1 LEGHAEKSPSA
12 SAIAAPG
19 REPTTYARL
28 YAHTEYVRDALT
40 AAGLGGK
47 DRVAIVLPSGPEMA
61 VAFLSISAVA
71 TCAPLNPALSQRE
84 FDFYLSDARAKTLVI
99 EKSSP
104 SPARA
109 AALERGIQVVE
120 IVPRYEGPAGLFA
133 FEGLETPSAS
143 AARPLD
149 PGDIAL
155 LLHTSGTTA
164 RPKLVPLAH
173 ESLYRS
179 AENIS
184 RTLALDP
191 GDRCLNL
198 MPLFHIHGLVGS
210 LLSSLYA
217 GGSVCCAQG
226 VDPHAIREWLRRERP
241 SWITAVPTIL
251 QALLESVEG
260 REEIVDA
267 LRLRLIR
274 SSSAAMSPELMG
286 RLERTFKVPVI
297 ESYGMTEAAHQ
308 MASNPL
314 PPRVRKPKS
323 VGLPAGPEIAIMSGE
338 GQALPAGERGEIVIR
353 GGNVMAGYENNLS
366 ANQEAFTGGWFRTGD
381 EGFFDADGYL
391 FLTGRIKEMINRGGE
406 KISPREIDE
415 VLVEHD
421 AVSQAVTFAVP
432 HPTLG
437 EDVAAAVVL
446 EGGRSVTEPDLHD
459 FCARALAAHK
469 LPRQILFLDELPKG
483 PSGKLLRIGLAKRFA
498 DKLRAPFQGPRN
510 QLETHIAAAFRDS
523 LDVDSVGVHDNF
535 FALGGDSLRAIT
547 VVTSLQ
553 GEGIRLSADDIFRNP
568 TVARLAESAADTPS
582 DISDGQS
589 NAPHPAWKDLM
600 RALRSESPEIEDAY
614 PLTPFQLSFVR
625 AKPPEGSVLVAWTL
639 RGALDKAMFKS
650 AWQRVAS
657 AQTPLRTSF
666 RMTGPLGEPVQVVKR
681 SVELPWEEHDLRG
694 LEPSERE
701 EEARRIQ
708 RTLTARAFDV
718 SRSPLAHMALILL
731 EEEVARFLWSRHQA
745 IGDLW
750 TALLLEREAFEA
762 YAALREGKEASF
774 DLPRPFRDY
783 VRWLEARE
791 KSSLGPF
798 WQDELRALDWQKL
811 PLRLRFHAT
820 QAQHGAC
827 VLWTAD
833 ETTRLR
839 EACRQTQITVS
850 TFLHG
855 MWSLLL
861 SSFYDTHDVLFG
873 CVLSGRWADFDG
885 ANRVM
890 GPLTNLLPLRVRLDP
905 EARCSAW
912 LQQLQ
917 LKIASL
923 QTQTHVSLD
932 DVSAFAACPQRVL
945 PGSTYVVVENHPA
958 RLWERSGAGLEVS
971 DFEQMECNPTTMHL
985 HALLLPDKM
994 AMEVRYDPR
1003 AIDADVAQRAAGALR
1018 LLGTTMIANLRRP
1031 LAKVRSTLDGWWR

>member
-1 LEGHAEKSPSA
+1 
-12 SAIAAPG
+12 
-19 REPTTYARL
+19 
-28 YAHTEYVRDALT
+28 
-40 AAGLGGK
+40 
-47 DRVAIVLPSGPEMA
+47 MA

-71 TCAPLNPALSQRE
+71 TCAPLNPALRQRE
-84 FDFYLSDARAKTLVI
+84 FDFYLSDARAKILVI

-109 AALERGIQVVE
+109 AAHERGIQVVE
-120 IVPRYEGPAGLFA
+120 LVPRYEGPAGLFA
-133 FEGLETPSAS
+133 FEGLETPAVST
-143 AARPLD
+143 ARPVD
-149 PGDIAL
+149 AGGIAL

-179 AENIS
+179 AENIT

-198 MPLFHIHGLVGS
+198 MPLFHIHGLVGA

-226 VDPHAIREWLRRERP
+226 VDPHEIREWLRRERP

-260 REEIVDA
+260 REELVDA

-274 SSSAAMSPELMG
+274 SSSAAMSTELMG

-323 VGLPAGPEIAIMSGE
+323 VGLPAGPEIAIMNAE
-338 GQALPAGERGEIVIR
+338 GQVLPGGHRGEIVIR
-353 GGNVMAGYENNLS
+353 GGNVMAGYENNPC
-366 ANQEAFTGGWFRTGD
+366 ANEEAFIRGWFRTGD

-415 VLVEHD
+415 VLSEHE
-421 AVSQAVTFAVP
+421 AVSQAVTFALP

-446 EGGRSVTEPDLHD
+446 VSGRSTTEPDLRD

-483 PSGKLLRIGLAKRFA
+483 PSGKLLRIGLAERFA
-498 DKLRAPFQGPRN
+498 DKLRAPFQEPRN
-510 QLETHIAAAFRDS
+510 PLETCIAAAFRDS
-523 LDVDSVGVHDNF
+523 LGIDSVGVHDNF

-547 VVTSLQ
+547 VVTGLQ
-553 GEGIRLSADDIFRNP
+553 GEGIRLSADNVFRNP
-568 TVARLAESAADTPS
+568 TVAGLAEIAAEAPS
-582 DISDGQS
+582 DTRAGQS
-589 NAPHPAWKDLM
+589 HVPHPGWEDLI
-600 RALRSESPEIEDAY
+600 RALRSESPEVEDAY
-614 PLTPFQLSFVR
+614 PLTPFQRSFAR
-625 AKPPEGSVLVAWTL
+625 ARAPEGSVLMAWTL
-639 RGALDKAMFKS
+639 RGALDKALFKS

-657 AQTPLRTSF
+657 ARTPLRTSF
-666 RMTGPLGEPVQVVKR
+666 RVMGPQGEPVQVVKR

-694 LEPSERE
+694 LEPSERQ

-708 RTLTARAFDV
+708 RTLAARGFDV
-718 SRSPLAHMALILL
+718 SRSPLARMALILL
-731 EEEVARFLWSRHQA
+731 EDEVARFLWSRHQA

-750 TALLLEREAFEA
+750 TALLLEREAFDA
-762 YAALREGKEASF
+762 YAALCEGKEASF
-774 DLPRPFRDY
+774 DLPRPYRDY

-791 KSSLGPF
+791 KPSLGPF
-798 WQDELRALDWQKL
+798 WRDELRALDWQRV
-811 PLRLRFHAT
+811 PLRLRFQAT
-820 QAQHGAC
+820 QAQQGAG

-833 ETTRLR
+833 EITRLR
-839 EACRQTQITVS
+839 EACRQNRITVS

-855 MWSLLL
+855 MWSVLL
-861 SSFYDTHDVLFG
+861 SAFYDTDDVLFG
-873 CVLSGRWADFDG
+873 CLLSGRWADFAG
-885 ANRVM
+885 ADRVV
-890 GPLTNLLPLRVRLDP
+890 GPLTHLLPLRVRLEPD
-905 EARCSAW
+905 ARCSEW

-932 DVSAFAACPQRVL
+932 DISAFTGCPQGVL
-945 PGSTYVVVENHPA
+945 SGSTYVVVENHPA
-958 RLWERSGAGLEVS
+958 RLWERSRPGLEVT
-971 DFEQMECNPTTMHL
+971 DFEQMECNPTMMHL

-994 AMEVRYDPR
+994 AIEVRYDPR
-1003 AIDADVAQRAAGALR
+1003 AIDADVAERAAEALR
-1018 LLGTTMIANLRRP
+1018 GLGAAMVANLARP
-1031 LAKVRSTLDGWWR
+1031 LAKVMRDRDGWWR